1 MPAEPAHVPVL
12 RRNMGAVIRWFANL
26 GGQRRAALR
35 GVPRLLTMDIVRISD
50 ELRFALSEGP
60 DGEVYDVPLDP
71 RGLAGA
77 IGRQL
82 GLPGYYG
89 RGDAATEVLL
99 GLVDPLEKVLRGKT
113 PKDFTDWSK
122 RVLTAG
128 TQRLNREDL
137 CSAMKAF
144 GWDDDQ
150 LTGEPRLRDLA
161 KHIRRMLIG
170 RLVVCTTEMLSQWKR
185 QGTLDHVQP
194 RRRRISHDRQ
204 VTIDR
209 ATTPKYTPPGR
220 V

>member
-1 MPAEPAHVPVL
+1 
-12 RRNMGAVIRWFANL
+12 
-26 GGQRRAALR
+26 
-35 GVPRLLTMDIVRISD
+35 
-50 ELRFALSEGP
+50 
-60 DGEVYDVPLDP
+60 
-71 RGLAGA
+71 
-77 IGRQL
+77 
-82 GLPGYYG
+82 LPGYYG

-128 TQRLNREDL
+128 TQRLNGLVLGDEGV
-137 CSAMKAF
+137 

>member
-1 MPAEPAHVPVL
+1 
-12 RRNMGAVIRWFANL
+12 
-26 GGQRRAALR
+26 
-35 GVPRLLTMDIVRISD
+35 MDIVRISD

-71 RGLAGA
+71 CGLAGA

-82 GLPGYYG
+82 GLPEYYG

-185 QGTLDHVQP
+185 QGTLDHVQR